1 MDGVLTTLAVVG
13 LFILRLGVPIAMVA
27 LVGYAL
33 RRLDAKWEA
42 EAVAGAEAY
51 RRQSLPEVGIALRP
65 VDQPCWVLKNCP
77 EERYT
82 HCAAYQNTGT
92 PCWLARS
99 QADGMLPNA
108 CVTCTLFS
116 LRRPNHELV
125 AN

>member
-1 MDGVLTTLAVVG
+1 METLLTTLGVVG
-13 LFILRLGVPIAMVA
+13 LFVLRLGVPVAVVA

-33 RRLDAKWEA
+33 HRLDAKWEA
-42 EAVAGAEAY
+42 EAAAY
-51 RRQSLPEVGIALRP
+51 RRQSVSQVALRP
-65 VDQPCWVLKNCP
+65 VEQPCWVLKNCP
-77 EERYT
+77 EEMYT

>member
-13 LFILRLGVPIAMVA
+13 LFVLRLGVPILLVA

-33 RRLDAKWEA
+33 HRLDARWEA
-42 EAVAGAEAY
+42 EAAAY
-51 RRQSLPEVGIALRP
+51 HHQSMPKVEVELRP
-65 VDQPCWVLKNCP
+65 VEQQCWVLKNCP
-77 EERYT
+77 EGQYT

-116 LRRPNHELV
+116 LRRPYHDLV

>member
-1 MDGVLTTLAVVG
+1 MDSVLTTLGVVG
-13 LFILRLGVPIAMVA
+13 LFVLRLGVPVAVVA

-33 RRLDAKWEA
+33 HRLDAKWES
-42 EAVAGAEAY
+42 EAAAY
-51 RRQSLPEVGIALRP
+51 RRQSLPQVEVALRP
-65 VDQPCWVLKNCP
+65 VEQPCWVLKNCP
-77 EERYT
+77 EEMYT

-116 LRRPNHELV
+116 LRRPKHEHELV

>member
-1 MDGVLTTLAVVG
+1 MDGVLTTLGVVG
-13 LFILRLGVPIAMVA
+13 MFVLRLGVPIVLVAM
-27 LVGYAL
+27 VGYAL

-42 EAVAGAEAY
+42 DADAY
-51 RRQSLPEVGIALRP
+51 RRRSISKLEVTLRP
-65 VDQPCWVLKNCP
+65 VEQPCWVLKNCP
-77 EERYT
+77 EEMYS
-82 HCAAYQNTGT
+82 HCAAYQNIGT

-99 QADGMLPNA
+99 KADGMLPNT

>member
-13 LFILRLGVPIAMVA
+13 LFVLRLGVPVAVVA

-33 RRLDAKWEA
+33 HRMDAKWEA
-42 EAVAGAEAY
+42 EADAY
-51 RRQSLPEVGIALRP
+51 RRQSMPKVEVTLRP
-65 VDQPCWVLKNCP
+65 VEQPCWVLKNCP
-77 EERYT
+77 EEMYT
-82 HCAAYQNTGT
+82 HCVAFEKSGM

-99 QADGMLPNA
+99 KADGMLPNA

-116 LRRPNHELV
+116 LRRPKHERELV